1 MLLDNEATLF
11 RPGDERVASLLMWH
25 FVEEVEHRSSA
36 LIIYDAVV
44 DDKLYR
50 TRVLPRVV
58 KHLMKVSNNVFEG
71 INANVPLSERG
82 IDARDF
88 GPLSGILAAIR
99 RTTARDRTTER
110 TRPGAAHR
118 VVESETHYRSPSP
131 AEPNAVPQTR
141 QGTTPRLRRPLVPA
155 VRPRRRHRS
164 LVLSS
169 NNVAAPSIQG
179 LEVSKAQ
186 GVGVAPS

>member
-1 MLLDNEATLF
+1 
-11 RPGDERVASLLMWH
+11 MWH

-58 KHLMKVSNNVFEG
+58 KHLMQVSNNVFEG

-88 GPLSGILAAIR
+88 GPLSGIIAAIR
-99 RTTARDRTTER
+99 RTTAATLRPSAP
-110 TRPGAAHR
+110 TRRCTPCRGVR
-118 VVESETHYRSPSP
+118 NSLPQPESC
-131 AEPNAVPQTR
+131 
-141 QGTTPRLRRPLVPA
+141 
-155 VRPRRRHRS
+155 
-164 LVLSS
+164 
-169 NNVAAPSIQG
+169 
-179 LEVSKAQ
+179 
-186 GVGVAPS
+186 